1 MKKSDK
7 IIEKSKSSRAWCPE
21 GRRGA
26 GPMYQKG
33 DYIIYGS
40 SGVCLVEAV
49 GPMEMDGVIK
59 GKLYYTL
66 RPVYSGS
73 STIFTPT
80 DNRQIVM
87 RYILTRGEAEG
98 LIETVALMEPVEIVD
113 ERKREEIY
121 REILRECDLRV
132 CIRLLKTLY
141 HRQYVRMESGK
152 KVAAV
157 DERYMKMAED
167 CIFGELAVALNQKKD
182 EVADML
188 REKISK
194 KVLTTNMR

>member
-1 MKKSDK
+1 MF
-7 IIEKSKSSRAWCPE
+7 
-21 GRRGA
+21 
-26 GPMYQKG
+26 QKG

-49 GPMEMDGVIK
+49 GPMEMAGVIK

-87 RYILTRGEAEG
+87 RYILTQGEAEG
-98 LIETVALMEPVEIVD
+98 LVETITLIEPLEIGD
-113 ERKREEIY
+113 ERKREETY
-121 REILRECDLRV
+121 REILKECDPGV
-132 CIRLLKTLY
+132 CIKLLKTLY
-141 HRQYVRMESGK
+141 HRQYLRVESGK

-157 DERYMKMAED
+157 DERYLKMAED
-167 CIFGELAVALNQKKD
+167 CVFGELAVALNQKK
-182 EVADML
+182 EQVADML

-194 KVLTTNMR
+194 KVLTTNMG